1 MTTID
6 IDELISWVR
15 DAGAIARR
23 YFNHASAKRK
33 PDSSWVTEADIA
45 IEHAMVPRI
54 AARYPQHGIIGE
66 EQTNTGAGR
75 EFLWALD
82 PLDGTASFVAGL
94 PMWGVSL
101 GLLRDG
107 APYLGV
113 VYLPLLDDCYW
124 AEASGEAFLNGS
136 AIRVVAPR
144 AWESEDWLS
153 VPSNSHRR
161 FKLDF
166 VGKTRS
172 LGCTAATLCYVARG
186 GNAVGG
192 LITRAAIWDIAAGL
206 AILQAAGGVAVGL
219 AGAPLD
225 TAKLLDGRLL
235 TEPTLLGAAT
245 HVAALRSVVHKRPP
259 HPSTDA
265 ANTPVW

>member
-1 MTTID
+1 MTDID

-15 DAGAIARR
+15 DAGTIARR
-23 YFNHASAKRK
+23 YFNQARARRK
-33 PDSSWVTEADIA
+33 ADSTWVTEADVE
-45 IEHAMVPRI
+45 IERDLVERI

-101 GLLRDG
+101 GLLRG
-107 APYLGV
+107 GMPYLGV

-124 AEASGEAFLNGS
+124 AGPTGGAFLNGR
-136 AIRVVAPR
+136 AIRVAPAR
-144 AWESEDWLS
+144 VWENEDWIC

-161 FKLDF
+161 FTLDF

-172 LGCTAATLCYVARG
+172 LGCTAASFCYVARG
-186 GNAVGG
+186 GAVGA
-192 LITRAAIWDIAAGL
+192 LIARAAIWDIAAGL
-206 AILQAAGGVAVGL
+206 AILRAAGGGAVGL
-219 AGAPLD
+219 SGASLD
-225 TAKLLDGRLL
+225 TITLLDGRLL
-235 TEPTLLGAAT
+235 LEPVLLGAESHIAGLRAIV
-245 HVAALRSVVHKRPP
+245 HARRVKPPPDVA
-259 HPSTDA
+259 DA
-265 ANTPVW
+265 PTG